1 MRTRFVYFIIFQI
14 IAWTF
19 FFNWEDSSMQ
29 ETVTSQKLVK
39 VAEVSSR
46 NISNSLSDNHNYQLI
61 LRNDGFFTKLNADRV
76 QENGLWKINYDESS
90 IILTSAKGEYHYRI
104 LEQFTDK
111 MEVRLVKIDDLTRKW
126 KEEEL
131 DLNQLFTSS
140 SMN

>member
-1 MRTRFVYFIIFQI
+1 M
-14 IAWTF
+14 
-19 FFNWEDSSMQ
+19 
-29 ETVTSQKLVK
+29 
-39 VAEVSSR
+39 
-46 NISNSLSDNHNYQLI
+46 
-61 LRNDGFFTKLNADRV
+61 
-76 QENGLWKINYDESS
+76 
-90 IILTSAKGEYHYRI
+90 

>member
-1 MRTRFVYFIIFQI
+1 
-14 IAWTF
+14 
-19 FFNWEDSSMQ
+19 MQ